1 MLSEKYPIFG
11 ASPDGIGADFV
22 VEIKCPSSEKSFKN
36 YILDE
41 NNISPKCR
49 AQISLQMFLLE
60 KSYGLFC
67 VADPLFE
74 ENSKIHIINVSYDEE
89 FLIPLMDNAL
99 LFWKQ
104 NIFPLL
110 IKKINKLICVFFS

>member
-22 VEIKCPSSEKSFKN
+22 VEIKCPSSGKTFKN
-36 YILDE
+36 YIFDE

-49 AQISLQMFLLE
+49 AQINLQMFLLE

-74 ENSKIHIINVSYDEE
+74 DNSKIHIINVSYDEE

-110 IKKINKLICVFFS
+110 IKKN